1 MTGLDRAS
9 KVTPPLRRK
18 TDGVATVNLPPGA
31 SGASQSAG
39 SEADDKS
46 QPGGLDEQQVASN
59 EPYDASYL
67 ARRYGISRD
76 LARNVIA
83 KLGNSRVERLVATD
97 EPADGI
103 ETRRAKV
110 HCKVALLSVE
120 RGHCPVRLHIAALRL
135 F

>member
-1 MTGLDRAS
+1 MGS
-9 KVTPPLRRK
+9 RRL
-18 TDGVATVNLPPGA
+18 TLPPGA

-76 LARNVIA
+76 LAEELIA
-83 KLGNSRVERLVATD
+83 KLGNSRVERLVADD

-103 ETRRAKV
+103 ETRRQRFI
-110 HCKVALLSVE
+110 KVALLSISV
-120 RGHCPVRLHIAALRL
+120 GIVLFACIAALRL